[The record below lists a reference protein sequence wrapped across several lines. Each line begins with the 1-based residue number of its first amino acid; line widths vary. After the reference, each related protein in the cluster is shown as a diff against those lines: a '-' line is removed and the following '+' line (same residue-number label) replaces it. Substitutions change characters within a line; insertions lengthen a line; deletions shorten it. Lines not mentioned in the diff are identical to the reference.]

1 MGSFDGIYMQSILAK
16 ITSKNN
22 MGLYRDDDLIDL
34 KNNNGQQTDKIKKKI
49 AQIFKDTNFRIN
61 IITNLV
67 EINFLDVTFYLA
79 NKTYRPYKKPKR

>member
-1 MGSFDGIYMQSILAK
+1 
-16 ITSKNN
+16 

-61 IITNLV
+61 TITNLV

-79 NKTYRPYKKPKR
+79 NETYRPYKKPKR